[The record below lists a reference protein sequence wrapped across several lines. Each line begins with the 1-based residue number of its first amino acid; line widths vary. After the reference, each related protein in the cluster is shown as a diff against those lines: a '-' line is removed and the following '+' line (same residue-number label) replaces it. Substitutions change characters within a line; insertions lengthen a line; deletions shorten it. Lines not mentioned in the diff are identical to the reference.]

1 MNYGNILKIIL
12 FYRIVLLYN
21 IMSNIINIIYN
32 INNSDYSI
40 DEYNHIIDACNIK
53 ITNIQIDDYQIIFIN
68 NLKNIIIKNEELN
81 SFLNLI
87 LSSISFNIE
96 DYNDLS
102 SVIINFEYK
111 EYQFNLCLYYDDC
124 DIQQKLCINNTNT
137 HAYEIHY
144 KNHEEILLKTI
155 DLKTISSYE
164 LYSFIKELFDCLPPN
179 IINKWCIMNN

>member
-1 MNYGNILKIIL
+1 MNYGNILKTIL

-21 IMSNIINIIYN
+21 IMSNIINIINN

-53 ITNIQIDDYQIIFIN
+53 ITHIQIDEYKIIFIN
-68 NLKNIIIKNEELN
+68 NLKNIIIKNEELDC
-81 SFLNLI
+81 FFHLI
-87 LSSISFNIE
+87 LGSISFNIE

-111 EYQFNLCLYYDDC
+111 EYQFNLCLYYDDI
-124 DIQQKLCINNTNT
+124 DIQQKLCINNINT

-144 KNHEEILLKTI
+144 ENHEEILLKKI
-155 DLKTISSYE
+155 DLKTVSSYE
-164 LYSFIKELFDCLPPN
+164 LNSFIKELFDCLPSN
-179 IINKWCIMNN
+179 IINKW